1 MRCSIWI
8 SPIVLTT
15 LALQP
20 MSAQSARSDSRRAG
34 DWTTDG
40 PTPFRLTAEGGIV
53 VPVRI
58 DDAGVFPFLLD
69 TGSSQSAIAES
80 LAHHVDAPR
89 AGSAEVIGV
98 VGRETRPVA
107 RLARVGVG
115 PIGAS
120 NVFATI
126 LGDNRFR
133 SDAYVGIIGQDVLS
147 TLHYTVDYRTREI
160 VWVKDRAHCGP
171 DAIVLPL
178 VPADGRFLVEL
189 PQAEFTLRLVPDT
202 GAQMLVFYER
212 GTNTL
217 PRLFPTLGQ
226 VRLHAAA
233 GERVVQ
239 ATVVGELLIG
249 PERLRLLPAVSVDRR
264 GPGDARGD
272 GVLPLHMFSRVTF
285 NAPGG
290 TLTIEVR

>member
-15 LALQP
+15 LALQLAP
-20 MSAQSARSDSRRAG
+20 SESRGAEVA

-58 DDAGVFPFLLD
+58 NDAGAFPFLID
-69 TGSSQSAIAES
+69 TGASQSAIAES

-89 AGSAEVIGV
+89 AGSVEVVGV
-98 VGRETRPVA
+98 VGREARPVA

-115 PIGAS
+115 PIHAS
-120 NVFATI
+120 TVFATI
-126 LGDNRFR
+126 LDDGRFR

-147 TLHYTVDYRTREI
+147 SLHYTVDYAKREI
-160 VWVKDRAHCGP
+160 VWVNGRADCGP

-178 VPADGRFLVEL
+178 IPADGRFLVEL
-189 PQAEFTLRLVPDT
+189 PQPAFTLRLVPDT

-226 VRLHAAA
+226 FRLHAAA
-233 GERVVQ
+233 GERVVK

-249 PERLRLLPAVSVDRR
+249 SARLRLQPAVSVDRR
-264 GPGDARGD
+264 APGDVQGD
-272 GVLPLHMFSRVTF
+272 GVLPLHIFSRVTF
-285 NAPGG
+285 NGPGR